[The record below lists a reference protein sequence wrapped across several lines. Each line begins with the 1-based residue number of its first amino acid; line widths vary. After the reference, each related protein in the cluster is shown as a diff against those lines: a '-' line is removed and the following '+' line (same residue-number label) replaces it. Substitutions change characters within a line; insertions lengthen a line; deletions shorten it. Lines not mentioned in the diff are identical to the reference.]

1 MNKAKKYD
9 YTKPIK
15 IISYKSPRFDII
27 FYSFCLSLIMVV
39 LFFLL
44 FIKDGKFTVDFSLW
58 KVLVSTPLIMIAY
71 LFKQLLDELRIYP
84 KLLMK
89 KHSWT
94 INELMKLTNKD
105 QKETENIMN
114 HVLDAAFIVDKRNE
128 KESDK

>member
-1 MNKAKKYD
+1 
-9 YTKPIK
+9 
-15 IISYKSPRFDII
+15 
-27 FYSFCLSLIMVV
+27 MVV

-58 KVLVSTPLIMIAY
+58 KVLVSIPLIMIAY